1 VTRQVASKATK
12 TPKAPVT
19 SPSGTD
25 VEAFLASVPNEQRRS
40 DARQLCALMQEVTG
54 EPAVMWG
61 GSIVGFG
68 RYHYRS
74 DSGREGDAPLTGFAP
89 RKQHLVLYL
98 IGGFEDRY
106 PTTLARLGPHTTGKG
121 CLYVKRLTDVDQDAL
136 RELIDRSVRVHR
148 GGDRA
153 SH

>member
-1 VTRQVASKATK
+1 MTRHVASKAAK
-12 TPKAPVT
+12 TPKAPT
-19 SPSGTD
+19 MSPSGTD
-25 VEAFLASVPNEQRRS
+25 VEAFLASVPNEQRRA
-40 DARQLCALMQEVTG
+40 DARRLCALMQEVTG

-68 RYHYRS
+68 RYHYRY

-106 PTTLARLGPHTTGKG
+106 PTTLARLGPHTTGKS

-136 RELIDRSVRVHR
+136 RELIDCSVRVHQ
-148 GGDRA
+148 GLDQA